1 MLLTYFVSTIIKM
14 YLSINV
20 KAGLIGLGANSGA
33 NYQLF
38 SLGLQLMITLI
49 VGYFSLLIDS
59 LVCKN

>member
-1 MLLTYFVSTIIKM
+1 M

>member
-1 MLLTYFVSTIIKM
+1 MLLKM

-33 NYQLF
+33 IYQLF
-38 SLGLQLMITLI
+38 SLGLQLMIILI
-49 VGYFSLLIDS
+49 MDYFSLLIDS